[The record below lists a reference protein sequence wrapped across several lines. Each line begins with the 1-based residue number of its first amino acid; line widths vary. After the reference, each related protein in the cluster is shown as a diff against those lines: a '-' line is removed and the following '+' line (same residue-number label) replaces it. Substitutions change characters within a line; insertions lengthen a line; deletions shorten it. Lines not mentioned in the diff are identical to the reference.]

1 MLLNFFF
8 PFFFKD
14 SKSLI
19 VVVFNV
25 MFGKPIMI
33 LLQFLWQLFLNLIS
47 NEMDCGLISNEIDC
61 GLISNEID
69 CGLIFNEIDCGYQ
82 YFHSWL

>member
-8 PFFFKD
+8 PSFFFED

-25 MFGKPIMI
+25 MFGKQIMM
-33 LLQFLWQLFLNLIS
+33 LLQFLWQLFLK
-47 NEMDCGLISNEIDC
+47 LISNEIDC

-82 YFHSWL
+82 YFNSWL